1 MFKSVNVF
9 QVVVLVL
16 ILVGVVMI
24 FMRQNNTCVMKQN
37 KVKEGF
43 TEDCIPR
50 WRAGGGD
57 FREFSN
63 HNLGG
68 SQWPII
74 EYVNDEAEAFN
85 RCLPNSNCAGIV
97 HTNWDNR
104 FYLKKGTNIPRA
116 RKRHLVSAANHN
128 TWLKTCDS

>member
-1 MFKSVNVF
+1 
-9 QVVVLVL
+9 
-16 ILVGVVMI
+16 GVVMI

-43 TEDCIPR
+43 NINEDCIPR

-63 HNLGG
+63 RNLGG
-68 SQWPII
+68 SEWPII
-74 EYVNDEAEAFN
+74 EYVNDEAEAFA

-104 FYLKKGTNIPRA
+104 FYLKRGSNKPRA
-116 RKRHLVSAANHN
+116 RKRDLVEANNHN
-128 TWLKTCDS
+128 AWLKTCDE